1 MPDKTGQ
8 TNDMPAN
15 PGSGD
20 EAFGPVMDDTPED
33 RREAPIS
40 VVKLA
45 FGHPEVSVYGLLAIF
60 FHRTRY
66 QVLRVDTV
74 VNFEARLFEI
84 NPGIPWQD
92 FERTIIDQLTRQHL
106 NFRLTNELRAKL
118 DEHINYRKFEEF
130 SALLRTHDHERL
142 TIFLRAFLEKLYGVP
157 GFRTVLFLEEIFED
171 DFETRAPDEEVTPV
185 APEGEEDTDAGS
197 TPYSPATPVLS
208 PVFGTVVAELEVGD
222 SIWVR
227 PQNTEYPDR
236 KSLSEE
242 AIIRSITHDDSIG
255 YTIFAELGPGR
266 IVRLI
271 ETENVR
277 YRSRRPD
284 QRSSM
289 ARVFGIFGN
298 TWFLL
303 FLVVFA
309 LILFIINI

>member
-1 MPDKTGQ
+1 MPEYDGQ
-8 TNDMPAN
+8 KPAG
-15 PGSGD
+15 PGTAKPTVS
-20 EAFGPVMDDTPED
+20 EQTPSVPDADSEPLLA
-33 RREAPIS
+33 EAPIS

-45 FGHPEVSVYGLLAIF
+45 FGHSEVSVFGLLAIF
-60 FHRTRY
+60 FNRARY
-66 QVLRVDTV
+66 QVLRTDTV
-74 VNFEARLFEI
+74 VNFEARLFDV

-171 DFETRAPDEEVTPV
+171 DFERRAPDEEVTPV
-185 APEGEEDTDAGS
+185 APEGEEEDVSSG
-197 TPYSPATPVLS
+197 TPFSPATPILS

-227 PQNTEYPDR
+227 PQNPDAPDR
-236 KSLSEE
+236 KALSEE
-242 AIIRSITHDDSIG
+242 AVIRSITHDDSTG
-255 YTIFAELGPGR
+255 FTILAELGPGR

-271 ETENVR
+271 ET
-277 YRSRRPD
+277 
-284 QRSSM
+284 
-289 ARVFGIFGN
+289 
-298 TWFLL
+298 
-303 FLVVFA
+303 
-309 LILFIINI
+309 